1 MNYDENPTKVY
12 RIVKYSLFL
21 FSLAFFIF
29 AGSKLL
35 NDTIPTAGQTKKL
48 PIYCV
53 DTEEKKVSLSFD
65 AAWGNGRYGN
75 HPHTKRIIL
84 TPTVFPFS
92 LLILIYHISHNS
104 VADHQNK
111 SQYFS
116 PPLERI
122 AVSWNNMY

>member
-1 MNYDENPTKVY
+1 MNFDENPTKVY

-21 FSLAFFIF
+21 FSIAFFLF

-35 NDTIPTAGQTKKL
+35 NDTIPTAGKAKKL

-75 HPHTKRIIL
+75 LKT
-84 TPTVFPFS
+84 
-92 LLILIYHISHNS
+92 
-104 VADHQNK
+104 
-111 SQYFS
+111 
-116 PPLERI
+116 EG
-122 AVSWNNMY
+122 VSF

>member
-1 MNYDENPTKVY
+1 MIPDETPNKINKDENPTKVY

-29 AGSKLL
+29 AGSKIL
-35 NDTIPTAGQTKKL
+35 NDTIPTAGKAKKL

-75 HPHTKRIIL
+75 
-84 TPTVFPFS
+84 
-92 LLILIYHISHNS
+92 N
-104 VADHQNK
+104 
-111 SQYFS
+111 
-116 PPLERI
+116 
-122 AVSWNNMY
+122 

>member
-21 FSLAFFIF
+21 FSIAFFLF

-35 NDTIPTAGQTKKL
+35 NDTIPTAGKAKKL

-53 DTEEKKVSLSFD
+53 DTEEKKVALSFD

-75 HPHTKRIIL
+75 TTSEKYLL
-84 TPTVFPFS
+84 TSP
-92 LLILIYHISHNS
+92 LL
-104 VADHQNK
+104 A
-111 SQYFS
+111 S
-116 PPLERI
+116 P
-122 AVSWNNMY
+122 SY